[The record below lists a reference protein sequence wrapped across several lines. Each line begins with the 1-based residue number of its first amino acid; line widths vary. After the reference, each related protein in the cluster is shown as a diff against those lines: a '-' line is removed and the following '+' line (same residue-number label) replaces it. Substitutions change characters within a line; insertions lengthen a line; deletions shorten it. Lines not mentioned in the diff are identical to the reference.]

1 MTIEFILQ
9 LLLVFALVATVG
21 ALIVG
26 LFQMFKEGKKSSEKS
41 NKMMRLRIVFQALA
55 ILIFSILLFLKA
67 H

>member
-1 MTIEFILQ
+1 MTFESL
-9 LLLVFALVATVG
+9 LKTLLVFALIATAG

-26 LFQMFKEGKKSSEKS
+26 LFQMFKEGKKASEKS
-41 NKMMRLRIVFQALA
+41 NKMMRLRILFQGLA